1 MLGRLMKGA
10 ACCQSTSS
18 MSICEAL
25 QCPFFHNGAI
35 TCYVPFLDNGNRKY
49 FTLDVRF
56 ISDAA
61 VVLLDL

>member
-1 MLGRLMKGA
+1 
-10 ACCQSTSS
+10 

-25 QCPFFHNGAI
+25 QGPFFHNGAI

-49 FTLDVRF
+49 FTLDVWF

-61 VVLLDL
+61 VSAVGSVM